1 MLENRIE
8 ETKNELDKLP
18 KRRNLRT
25 GELLSDTASQAYKDL
40 NLDLED
46 YQEKYDEL
54 TEAMGIKTT
63 YENPDK
69 SGFRFYT
76 PEAYRQAKKTI
87 RNMVG
92 E

>member
-1 MLENRIE
+1 M
-8 ETKNELDKLP
+8 P
-18 KRRNLRT
+18 
-25 GELLSDTASQAYKDL
+25 DTVSKTYKDL

-54 TEAMGIKTT
+54 TEAMQIKTT